1 MRCSAS
7 LPIDMVVNREDY
19 VKIEIQEFYLLMLMS
34 RLINR
39 INRLFAE

>member
-7 LPIDMVVNREDY
+7 LPIDMVVNREDH